1 MILVTGGTGLVGAHL
16 LYFLVKAGHNVRA
29 IHRKNSDLAKAK
41 RVFGYFDNQ
50 PDELFRRVEW
60 VEANL
65 IDLPALTVAFKDV
78 SIVYHAAAYVSFNP
92 AHYHKLK
99 KSNVEG
105 TANIVNLC
113 LQHQVQKLCYISSVA
128 VLSKGVNAAVITE
141 ENYWNAEESSS
152 VYGIT
157 KYGAETE
164 VWRGTQEGL
173 DAVILNPGIILG
185 SGFWQ
190 SGTGAFFTKI
200 NRSLPFYTTGVNAFV
215 DVIDVVNIAI
225 KLTTSPITNER
236 FILVSENQSFGH
248 VFKHIAKAL
257 QQKPPTIQLLYWQLL
272 VIYRLDWLLSLLG
285 KKPALFK
292 STVKA
297 SVQKRTYTNEKV
309 RTMLGY
315 EFTPLNETIQRVAKD
330 FLKEQP

>member
-1 MILVTGGTGLVGAHL
+1 MILVTGGTGLVGAYL
-16 LYFLVKAGHNVRA
+16 LYFLVKAGHKVRA
-29 IHRKNSDLAKAK
+29 IHRKGSDIAPTKH
-41 RVFGYFDNQ
+41 VFNYFDNQ
-50 PDELFRRVEW
+50 PDTLFESIEW
-60 VEANL
+60 MEANL
-65 IDLPALTVAFKDV
+65 LDVPALTIAFKDV
-78 SIVYHAAAYVSFNP
+78 SIVYHAAAYISFNP

-99 KSNVEG
+99 KANVEG

-128 VLSKGVNAAVITE
+128 VLSKGINAAVITE
-141 ENYWNAEESSS
+141 ENYWNAEETSS

-200 NRSLPFYTTGVNAFV
+200 NKGFPFYTTGVNAFV

-225 KLTTSPITNER
+225 ELTVSPIKNER
-236 FILVSENQSFGH
+236 FILVSENQSFGY
-248 VFKHIAKAL
+248 VFKQIATAL
-257 QQKPPTIQLLYWQLL
+257 QQKPPTIQLRYWQLL
-272 VIYRLDWLLSLLG
+272 VVYRLDRLLSLLG
-285 KKPALFK
+285 KKQGLFK

-297 SVQKRTYTNEKV
+297 SVEKRTYTNEKV
-309 RTMLGY
+309 STMLGY

-330 FLKEQP
+330 FLKEHP

>member
-1 MILVTGGTGLVGAHL
+1 M
-16 LYFLVKAGHNVRA
+16 
-29 IHRKNSDLAKAK
+29 
-41 RVFGYFDNQ
+41 
-50 PDELFRRVEW
+50 
-60 VEANL
+60 
-65 IDLPALTVAFKDV
+65 
-78 SIVYHAAAYVSFNP
+78 
-92 AHYHKLK
+92 
-99 KSNVEG
+99 
-105 TANIVNLC
+105 
-113 LQHQVQKLCYISSVA
+113 QHQVQKLCYISSVA

-225 KLTTSPITNER
+225 KLTTTPITNER

-248 VFKHIAKAL
+248 VFKHIATAL
-257 QQKPPTIQLLYWQLL
+257 QQKPPTIQLRYWQLL

-285 KKPALFK
+285 KKPGLFK

-297 SVQKRTYTNEKV
+297 SVEKRTYTNEKV
-309 RTMLGY
+309 RTMLGH
-315 EFTPLNETIQRVAKD
+315 EFIPLNETIQRVAKD
-330 FLKEQP
+330 FLKDTV